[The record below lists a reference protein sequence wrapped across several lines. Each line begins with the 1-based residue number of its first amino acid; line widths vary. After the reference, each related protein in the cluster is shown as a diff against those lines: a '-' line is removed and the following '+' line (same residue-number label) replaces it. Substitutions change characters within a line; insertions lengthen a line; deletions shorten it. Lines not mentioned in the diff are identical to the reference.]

1 MAEISRFELEK
12 KVEYLETLVDIHHV
26 RTFEENVRRLELS
39 VNTTMR
45 ALAAEFQA
53 MEHDPQN
60 QKSIEELIEFL
71 EATIRNLKKFTHTKG
86 ASHEN
91 H

>member
-12 KVEYLETLVDIHHV
+12 KVEYLESLIDIHHI
-26 RTFEENVRRLELS
+26 TKFEENVHRLELS
-39 VNTTMR
+39 INTTMR
-45 ALAAEFQA
+45 SLAAEFQA

>member
-12 KVEYLETLVDIHHV
+12 KVEYLETLVDIHHIT
-26 RTFEENVRRLELS
+26 TFEENVHRLELS
-39 VNTTMR
+39 INTTMR
-45 ALAAEFQA
+45 VLAAEFQA

-86 ASHEN
+86 ASYEN